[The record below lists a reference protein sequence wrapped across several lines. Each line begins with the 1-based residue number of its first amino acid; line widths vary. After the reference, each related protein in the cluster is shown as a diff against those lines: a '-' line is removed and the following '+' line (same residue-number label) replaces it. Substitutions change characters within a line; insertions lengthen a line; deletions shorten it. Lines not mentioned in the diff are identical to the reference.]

1 MGRRMTRRR
10 FLGEA
15 AACAGVGRMA
25 FLSTALSLK
34 LASRVAAAGARATHD
49 DRRKSLVCIL
59 LSGGVDSYNLLVP
72 YDTAGHAEY
81 AAARSELAVPRANL
95 VPLNALNHPGR
106 FGLHPALVN
115 IANIFNGGAGTA
127 GRDLSFVANIGTLIE
142 PITSKEQVSDK
153 TVALPRS
160 LFSHRD
166 QVEQWQTS
174 VPQGLIPLSGFLGR
188 AADILHS
195 QYNAEQSGDFMP
207 MGISLSG
214 NNTAQSSRTSVPFS
228 ITTRGSIPLT
238 GTGET
243 SGLLARKAAAERAL
257 FGSRAEERY
266 ANVFARTYADITGG
280 EIERAEFFSQVF
292 NDPLTLN
299 GKDVDTVIAA
309 AGFTTG
315 VGSNLPAVVKT
326 LALREL
332 LKLRRQTLFLQYG
345 GWDHHAGLVA
355 GLEAKLPSLD
365 ANIWA
370 YYKALNELGLLS
382 DVVTFTISD
391 FGRTL
396 RSNGSGSDHA
406 WSGNQFVFGG
416 DVAGGNVLGQFPQLV
431 LGGPDDVRTNGRL
444 FPRTSVDSYYCELL
458 RWFGVAPGDMES
470 ILPNIRNFLDP
481 YSTDPPVGFMV

>member
-1 MGRRMTRRR
+1 
-10 FLGEA
+10 
-15 AACAGVGRMA
+15 MA

-34 LASRVAAAGARATHD
+34 MASRLAAAGGEALAG

-59 LSGGVDSYNLLVP
+59 LAGGIDSFNLLVP
-72 YDTAGHAEY
+72 YDSAGYAEY
-81 AAARSELAVPRANL
+81 AAARSELAVPHANL
-95 VPLNALNHPGR
+95 IPLNAINHPGR

-115 IANIFNGGAGTA
+115 IANIFNGGAGPA

-142 PITSKEQVSDK
+142 PITSKEQVK
-153 TVALPRS
+153 NNTVDLPRS

-166 QVEQWQTS
+166 QIEQWQTS
-174 VPQGLIPLSGFLGR
+174 VPQGIAPLSGFLGR

-195 QYNAEQSGDFMP
+195 QYNTEQSGDFMP

-214 NNTAQSSRTSVPFS
+214 NNTAQGGRTSVPFS
-228 ITTRGSIPLT
+228 ITTRGSTPLT
-238 GTGET
+238 GTGAT
-243 SGLLARKAAAERAL
+243 TGLLARKAAAERNL
-257 FGSRAEERY
+257 FKSPAEERY
-266 ANVFARTYADITGG
+266 ANVLAQTYADITADQ
-280 EIERAEFFSQVF
+280 IERSEFFSQAF

-299 GKDVDTVIAA
+299 GKDVDTVIAD
-309 AGFTTG
+309 AGFITG

-326 LALREL
+326 IALREV
-332 LKLRRQTLFLQYG
+332 LKLKRQTLFVRYG
-345 GWDHHAGLVA
+345 GWDHHANLVT
-355 GLEAKLPSLD
+355 GLETKLPSLD
-365 ANIWA
+365 TNIWA
-370 YYKALNELGLLS
+370 YYKALSELGLLN

-416 DVAGGNVLGQFPQLV
+416 DVAGGNVLGQFPRLV

-444 FPRTSVDSYYCELL
+444 FPRMSVDSYYCELL
-458 RWFGVAPGDMES
+458 RWFGVDPGDMET

-481 YSTDPPVGFMV
+481 YSTDPPVGFMA